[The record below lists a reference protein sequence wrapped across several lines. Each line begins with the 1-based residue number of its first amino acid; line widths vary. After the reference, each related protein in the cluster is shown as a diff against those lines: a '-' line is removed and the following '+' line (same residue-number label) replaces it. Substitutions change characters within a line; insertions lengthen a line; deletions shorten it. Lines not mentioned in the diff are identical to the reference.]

1 MKNKTLSGT
10 NLPKRNLIVEIIASL
25 LILFIVHT
33 LVSTVIQFQ
42 SLKNMLAFYTLKINL
57 VAWVIV
63 LTEGILASLLFI
75 FRTRI
80 IGLILTSLV
89 ATMVIILIIRTPHYP
104 HDFGGIMNSIS
115 AKLRYILY
123 GIIAILGVIGIMITI
138 KRSKQKS
145 ENKQIPAF
153 T

>member
-10 NLPKRNLIVEIIASL
+10 NLPKRNLLVEIIASL

-42 SLKNMLAFYTLKINL
+42 SQKNMLAFYTLKTNL
-57 VAWVIV
+57 AAWIIV

-75 FRTRI
+75 SRTRI

-115 AKLRYILY
+115 AKHRYILY
-123 GIIAILGVIGIMITI
+123 GIIVILGVIGITITMM
-138 KRSKQKS
+138 RSNQKT
-145 ENKQIPAF
+145 ENKQTPVF
-153 T
+153 S